1 MIWPR
6 FNTGSAL
13 DSGGID
19 ETVRRVPWSTR
30 LHLDFPLLV
39 GLVLLAGFGL
49 LILYSASGG
58 SAEMMQQQA
67 MRLLVAFS
75 LMVAIAQLPPHW
87 LKIITT
93 MLFTAGIIML
103 ILVPLFGVSSKGAQR
118 WLDLGA
124 FRFQPS
130 EMMKLV
136 IPMMVALYLTD
147 KQLPPQPLRLLIA
160 SVMIVIPVLL
170 IARQPDLGTSL
181 LIGSSGFFVLFLAG
195 LPWRVIT
202 GLGVLAGAAMPIL
215 WSLLKDYQKQR
226 VLTFLDPEK
235 DPLGAGYHIIQSKIA
250 IGSGGLFGK
259 GWMEGTQSQLS
270 FLPERHTDFISAV
283 LAEEFG
289 LIGVILLFAL
299 YLFLVWRALSIAIQ
313 AQETY
318 TRLLAGALAMTFFIY
333 FFVNVGMVSGILP
346 VVGLPLPLVS
356 YGGTAMVTT
365 LVSFGILMSIHTHRK
380 LLDT

>member
-235 DPLGAGYHIIQSKIA
+235 DPLGAGYHIIQSKIT

-270 FLPERHTDFISAV
+270 FLPERHTDFIFAV